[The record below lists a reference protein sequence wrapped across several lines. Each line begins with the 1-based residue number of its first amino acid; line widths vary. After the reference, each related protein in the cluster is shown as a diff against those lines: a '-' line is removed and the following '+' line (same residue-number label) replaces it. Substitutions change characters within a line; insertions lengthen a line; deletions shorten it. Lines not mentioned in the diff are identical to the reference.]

1 MQSVDDSAT
10 ILITA
15 NLPTTPVRS
24 SRLVLGTEE
33 TDRVPVTWLAAW
45 DRLGDVADALPAGAD
60 LALELPGAS
69 FDDRQR
75 LRTLLARGREAVPS
89 LSAVAVR
96 GPRPLE
102 HRGLLVE
109 AGIRVALVETLGS
122 TDRGS
127 RRPAPRGWRCRNA
140 AWGLW
145 EIEITPPPRRG
156 LFNPLG
162 ISGRPGLRRR
172 SLAVV
177 RTEGLTRGNAGDL
190 FPTTRLG
197 RLTSWAARQVDRG
210 RARAV
215 TLGGLAEA
223 LAGGDQGIHGRSV
236 LRAA

>member
-1 MQSVDDSAT
+1 MHNADDSAT

-15 NLPTTPVRS
+15 NLPTTPARS
-24 SRLVLGTEE
+24 NRLVLGTEE
-33 TDRVPVTWLAAW
+33 TARVPVTWLATW
-45 DRLGDVADALPAGAD
+45 DRLGDVAGALPSGAD
-60 LALELPGAS
+60 LALELPAAAL
-69 FDDRQR
+69 DDRQR
-75 LRTLLARGREAVPS
+75 LRTLLARGREALPT
-89 LSAVAVR
+89 LRAVAVR
-96 GPRPLE
+96 GGRPLE

-109 AGIRVALVETLGS
+109 EGIRIALVETLGS
-122 TDRGS
+122 IDRGS

-145 EIEITPPPRRG
+145 EVEITPAPRRG

-162 ISGRPGLRRR
+162 ISRRPGLRRR
-172 SLAVV
+172 SLEVL

-190 FPTTRLG
+190 FPTTRLA

-215 TLGGLAEA
+215 TLNGLAET
-223 LAGGDQGIHGRSV
+223 LAGGDQGGRGRSV